1 MTLYRYEGNVTDKTK
16 IKFMTDGVLLREIEK
31 DFLLSG
37 YSVIIID
44 EAHERSVFT
53 DILIGLLSRIVPLR
67 LKKTPQ
73 SPLKVII
80 MSATLRVEDFTTN
93 AKLFKTPPPVISVES
108 RQFPV
113 TVHFNKKTNTDYIGD
128 AFRKVC
134 KIHNTLPEGGVLVFV
149 TGQQEVNV
157 LVKKLRAKFPGKNP
171 INLQDETEEDLGS
184 ILKKKSHKKK
194 KKKDQE
200 AAPQVSTLLPE
211 IDLSNYKS
219 QPLDTTE
226 TDVIVNDEEDEADAD
241 LDDDDED
248 DPSIVNHLAQPLYVL
263 PLYSLLSTERQQ
275 QIWAG
280 PPPGSRLCVVATN
293 IAETSLTIPGVKY
306 VVDTGKVKVKHY
318 DKVTGVSTFMVEWL
332 SQAQANQRAGRA
344 GRQGPGHCY
353 RLYSSAV
360 FTDFPQ
366 FSKPE
371 ILSRPVED
379 LLLQMK
385 TMNIDKVVNFPF
397 PTCPDTEQ
405 LQVAES
411 RLQQLGALQ
420 PPPRHLALKELQRLQ
435 YCSNVTPLGKCITNF
450 PLSPRFGKM
459 LALAHQHNLLPLA
472 LTMVSALTVQEVM
485 IETEIGDSGPEDRE
499 KKLPGRLR
507 QLRKDWLG
515 TGSCQQLG
523 DPMVLIQAVIAAE
536 KAGYDPEA
544 CAHLG
549 LRHKGVQEIRRLR
562 RQLAGE
568 VVQVVPD
575 KRGAGDLLSA
585 PLTPPDQTQA
595 RLLQQLLLA
604 GSPYMVAR
612 RLPQEEEERQAK
624 KGGYR
629 TGAMEQVVFIHSA
642 SALARVRPEWVVYQD
657 LFEVT
662 GGKVVMR
669 GVTGIHSAWLP
680 SLCPAS
686 THRGEPLSEPEPRYS
701 DTGLVTASYRPTW
714 GQLGWQLPV
723 TELEMEAGL
732 DKYKWFGRFLLEGR
746 VVISLERYSTSLL
759 SNPLIM
765 VKTWSNLQ
773 KRTEILVRE
782 LARETCDSGDKLAK
796 IWARDSKYLLSAFLA
811 WLPEVIHPDV
821 TKEWPPQMENEK
833 SSCE

>member
-1 MTLYRYEGNVTDKTK
+1 MTDKTR

-67 LKKTPQ
+67 LRKTPQ

-93 AKLFKTPPPVISVES
+93 AKLFRVPPPVISVES

-134 KIHNTLPEGGVLVFV
+134 KIHNTLPEGGILVFV
-149 TGQQEVNV
+149 TGQQEVNI

-171 INLQDETEEDLGS
+171 LSAQEEDDLDS
-184 ILKKKSHKKK
+184 VLKKKSRKSKKRK
-194 KKKDQE
+194 TE
-200 AAPQVSTLLPE
+200 ETPAPQVSSLLPE
-211 IDLSNYKS
+211 IDLSSYKS

-226 TDVIVNDEEDEADAD
+226 TDVLVNEEEDEADAD
-241 LDDDDED
+241 LDDEDED
-248 DPSIVNHLAQPLYVL
+248 DPCTVNPLAAPLHVL

-275 QIWAG
+275 LIWAG
-280 PPPGSRLCVVATN
+280 PPPGARLCVVATN

-318 DKVTGVSTFMVEWL
+318 DKVTGVSTFLVDWV
-332 SQAQANQRAGRA
+332 SQAQASQRAGRA

-360 FTDFPQ
+360 YTEFPQ
-366 FSKPE
+366 FSRPE
-371 ILSRPVED
+371 ILARPVED

-397 PTCPDTEQ
+397 PTCPDTQQ

-420 PPPRHLALKELQRLQ
+420 TPPRHLSLKELQQ
-435 YCSNVTPLGKCITNF
+435 VKYCSSVTPLGRCITNF
-450 PLSPRFGKM
+450 PLAPRFGKM
-459 LALAHQHNLLPLA
+459 LALANQHSLLPLA

-485 IETEIGDSGPEDRE
+485 IETEIGESGAEDRE
-499 KKLPGRLR
+499 RKLPGRLR
-507 QLRKDWLG
+507 QLRKDWAG
-515 TGSCQQLG
+515 VGSCQQLG

-536 KAGYDPEA
+536 KAGYDPES
-544 CAHLG
+544 CTHLG

-568 VVQVVPD
+568 VAQVVPD
-575 KRGAGDLLSA
+575 RQGVGDLLSG
-585 PLTPPDQTQA
+585 PHSPPDQTQA

-612 RLPQEEEERQAK
+612 RISQEEEEESKEK

-629 TGAMEQVVFIHSA
+629 TGAMEQIVFIHS
-642 SALARVRPEWVVYQD
+642 SSVLFRLRPEWVVYQD
-657 LFEVT
+657 LFQVA

-669 GVTGIHSAWLP
+669 GVTGVSASWLP
-680 SLCPAS
+680 RLCPAS
-686 THRGEPLSEPEPRYS
+686 TTRGEPLSEPEPRYS
-701 DTGLVTASYRPTW
+701 DTGRVTASYRPTW
-714 GQLGWQLPV
+714 GQLGWQLPL

-746 VVISLERYSTSLL
+746 VAQSLEKYRTSLL

-782 LARETCDSGDKLAK
+782 LARESCDSGPRLTEV
-796 IWARDSKYLLSAFLA
+796 WARDPKHLLSAFLA
-811 WLPEVIHPDV
+811 WLPEVIHEDV
-821 TKEWPPQMENEK
+821 SKEWPPKLED
-833 SSCE
+833 SAGS